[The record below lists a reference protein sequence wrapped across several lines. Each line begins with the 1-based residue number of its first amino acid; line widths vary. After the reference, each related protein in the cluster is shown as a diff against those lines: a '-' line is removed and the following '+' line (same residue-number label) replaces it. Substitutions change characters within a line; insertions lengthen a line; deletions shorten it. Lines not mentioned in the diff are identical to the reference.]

1 MKKTMRFLGVVFALI
16 MVLCCVQVALAAD
29 YTLTPG
35 TTISVTGKG
44 YDDAIVK
51 FIPEVSGTY
60 KLTADSDSSFSI
72 DYEESDNNYHFEDV
86 NNYEAGTE
94 YEFYVSLDNIWTKYD
109 KIDISIALVCTHE
122 NKTVI
127 PAKNFTCTEPGYS
140 EKIICADCE
149 WILKDAYTIVAR
161 HVDTDNDYV
170 CDVCGQEA
178 MLINGTYSEHIFD
191 DDDDESNDEIKFT
204 LEYKFY
210 ANGDL
215 YLDGEGE
222 YSLYRIDELYDYY
235 WDLYN
240 PVTDEQDVKFRNV
253 YVGKG
258 ITMIGYFHGEKFIVD
273 PENEVYSSDA
283 YGVLF
288 SKDGTRL
295 LMTPYEWKEVSY
307 DIPASV
313 EYIDYYAFEAGEY
326 LKTVTIPDSVKFIG
340 SEAFNTDVLTCDE
353 TVDGLI
359 YIGDTLIDDIGGFDY
374 NNYEEIT
381 IDVANIREGTRII
394 AEGVGWYDGIVYNI
408 PASVEIICGN
418 LYYDASA
425 YNVAE
430 GNKLYSSV
438 DGVLFNVDKTELI
451 QYPGMSKRSSYTVP
465 AGVKKIGDY
474 AIDTYNLR
482 EIILPDGLEVIGVV
496 GIYAPSVA
504 GITLPETL
512 KRIEEA
518 GINIDGSS
526 VSQYNFGIVIPESV
540 EYIGAYSVGSK
551 AAILNPDC
559 YIEPNQYLVYVAGYK
574 GSTAEAYT
582 RTDEWAPWYEF
593 NSISG
598 LFHKH
603 VEFGAVTKAPTCTED
618 GEVKFAC
625 PCGKNRAKTEKIA
638 ASHVFGHIIVNG
650 KIDCEVCGEEF
661 DESVLYPDRNCTCIC
676 NSYYENAFKTF
687 VYKFKLFFWKL
698 FRVNQVCECG
708 RHLHYYITN

>member
-1 MKKTMRFLGVVFALI
+1 MKKTMRFLGVIFALI
-16 MVLCCVQVALAAD
+16 MVLCCVQVAFAAD

-51 FIPEVSGTY
+51 FVPEVSGTY
-60 KLTADSDSSFSI
+60 KLTADSDSRFSI
-72 DYEESDNNYHFEDV
+72 DYEDSDDNYHFEDV
-86 NNYEAGTE
+86 NNYEAGKE

-109 KIDISIALVCTHE
+109 KIDISIALLCTHE
-122 NKTVI
+122 NKTTI
-127 PAKNFTCTEPGYS
+127 PAKAFTCTEDGYG

-149 WILKDAYTIVAR
+149 WVLQDTYITIAR
-161 HVDTDNDYV
+161 HIDADNDYV
-170 CDVCGQEA
+170 CDVCGVNALLVE
-178 MLINGTYSEHIFD
+178 GTYEDYDYD
-191 DDDDESNDEIKFT
+191 DNGNEIT
-204 LEYKFY
+204 YTMEYKFY

-215 YLDGEGE
+215 YIDGEGDFYFFMAE
-222 YSLYRIDELYDYY
+222 DLYDLLGSLYDPAIDDYALKIRDYY
-235 WDLYN
+235 IG
-240 PVTDEQDVKFRNV
+240 E
-253 YVGKG
+253 G
-258 ITMIGYFHGEKFIVD
+258 IKYFSKTYGCEKFIVD
-273 PENEVYSSDA
+273 ADNKSYSSDA
-283 YGVLF
+283 FGVLF
-288 SKDGTRL
+288 SKDGKTL
-295 LMTPYEWKEVSY
+295 LEAPAHMNITSY
-307 DIPASV
+307 NIPSGV
-313 EYIDYYAFEAGEY
+313 ENIESYAFSECKNI
-326 LKTVTIPDSVKFIG
+326 KTVTIPDSVTYIG
-340 SEAFNTDVLTCDE
+340 SEVFNTDVLTCDE

-359 YIGDTLIDDIGGFDY
+359 YIGDILIDDISGYDY
-374 NNYEEIT
+374 ENHVDIT
-381 IDVANIREGTRII
+381 IDVANVREGTRII
-394 AEGVGWYDGIVYNI
+394 AQGAGWCDGVVYNI
-408 PASVEIICGN
+408 PASVEIICDG
-418 LYYDASA
+418 LDPDASA

-430 GNKLYSSV
+430 GNKLYSSI
-438 DGVLFNVDKTELI
+438 DGVLFNIDKTELI
-451 QYPGMSKRSSYTVP
+451 QYPGMAQRSSYTVP

-482 EIILPDGLEVIGVV
+482 EIILPDGLEVIGVL

-504 GITLPETL
+504 GITLPGTL

-518 GINIDGSS
+518 GINIDDNG

-559 YIEPNQYLVYVAGYK
+559 YIEPNQYLIYVAGYK

-603 VEFGAVTKAPTCTED
+603 VEFGTVTKAPTCTED

-625 PCGKNRAKTEKIA
+625 PCGKNRAKTEKID
-638 ASHVFGHIIVNG
+638 ASHSFIRFISDG
-650 KIDCEVCGEEF
+650 KVDCEICGQEF
-661 DESVLYPDRNCTCIC
+661 DESVLYPARNCTCIC

>member
-1 MKKTMRFLGVVFALI
+1 MKKSMRFIGALLT
-16 MVLCCVQVALAAD
+16 VLTIVCCSLLAFAAD

-44 YDDAIVK
+44 YDEVIVK
-51 FIPEVSGTY
+51 FVPEVSGAY
-60 KLTADSDSSFSI
+60 KLTADSDSPFSI
-72 DYEESDNNYHFEDV
+72 DYEDSDDNYHFENVD
-86 NNYEAGTE
+86 NYEAGEE

-109 KIDISIALVCTHE
+109 KIDISIVLVCTHE
-122 NKTVI
+122 NKTTI
-127 PAKNFTCTEPGYS
+127 PAKAFTCTEAGYG

-149 WILKDAYTIVAR
+149 WVLQDTYTTIAR

-170 CDVCGQEA
+170 CDACGGDTL
-178 MLINGTYSEHIFD
+178 LIAGTHDEYGYDADSGEEIFEYSI
-191 DDDDESNDEIKFT
+191 
-204 LEYKFY
+204 EYKFY

-215 YLDGEGE
+215 YIDSNGKGEFWF
-222 YSLYRIDELYDYY
+222 YWLDELYDYR
-235 WDLYN
+235 DLLYN
-240 PVTDEQDVKFRNV
+240 PVTNKYEPDFRYV
-253 YVGKG
+253 YIGKG
-258 ITMIGYFHGEKFIVD
+258 IAYMGSNVGEKYIVD
-273 PENEVYSSDA
+273 PENEVYSSDS
-283 YGVLF
+283 YGVLY
-288 SKDGTRL
+288 SKDGKSLVTA
-295 LMTPYEWKEVSY
+295 PDNWKETSY
-307 DIPASV
+307 AIPYGV
-313 EYIDYYAFEAGEY
+313 EHIEMLAFDEAEV
-326 LKTVTIPDSVKFIG
+326 LKTVTIPDSVTYIG
-340 SEAFNTDVLTCDE
+340 AYAFNTDVLTCDE

-359 YIGDTLIDDIGGFDY
+359 YIGDILVGDISGYDYENNID
-374 NNYEEIT
+374 IT
-381 IDVANIREGTRII
+381 IEVANVREGTRII
-394 AEGVGWYDGIVYNI
+394 AQGAGWCDGVVYNV
-408 PASVEIICGN
+408 PASVEIICNG
-418 LYYDASA
+418 LDPDASA

-430 GNKLYSSV
+430 GNKLYSSI
-438 DGVLFNVDKTELI
+438 DGVLFNIDKTELI
-451 QYPGMSKRSSYTVP
+451 QYPSMAQRSSYTVP

-504 GITLPETL
+504 GITLPGTL

-518 GINIDGSS
+518 GINIDDNG

-625 PCGKNRAKTEKIA
+625 PCGKNRAKTEKID
-638 ASHVFGHIIVNG
+638 ASHSFIRVISDG
-650 KIDCEVCGEEF
+650 KVDCEICGQEF